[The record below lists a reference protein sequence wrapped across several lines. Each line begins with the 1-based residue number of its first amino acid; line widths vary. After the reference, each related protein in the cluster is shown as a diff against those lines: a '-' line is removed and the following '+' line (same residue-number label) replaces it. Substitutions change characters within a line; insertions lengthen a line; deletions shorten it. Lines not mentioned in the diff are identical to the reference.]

1 MESNKPV
8 IGIGACLVGHKVR
21 YNGEAKRKN
30 QHLRSLGEHAEFR
43 SFCPEMAIG
52 MGVPREPVRLVGD
65 LESERLTDSATQRE
79 DYSAPM
85 KAYAR
90 DVLDRNPDMA
100 GYVLVK
106 GSPSCGFERVK
117 RYNEKGNVILND
129 AVGLFASELAKLD
142 PLLPLE
148 EDGRLNDA
156 SLRENF
162 VSRVFVYRDWKQL
175 SAEPMSYSR
184 LTDFWARHKY
194 LLMSRNVN
202 ACKAIGRIL
211 ANSGSGSVS
220 TEDVASQFIT
230 LLMEGL
236 RCVATRKTHTN
247 VLQHIR
253 GYLKR
258 DLGHEDRQEMDNLI
272 TQYSSGQVPLVV
284 PVTLLKH
291 HFKHHSSGYIEKQ
304 AYMQP
309 YPEQLSLRNHI

>member
-1 MESNKPV
+1 MDTQKPAV
-8 IGIGACLVGHKVR
+8 GIGACLAGHQVR
-21 YNGEAKRKN
+21 YNGGAKRKN
-30 QHLRSLGEHAEFR
+30 RHLESLGKHVEFR

-52 MGVPREPVRLVGD
+52 MGVPREPVRLVGELD
-65 LESERLTDSATQRE
+65 SVRLTDSATQCE

-85 KAYAR
+85 QAYAR

-106 GSPSCGFERVK
+106 GSPSCGFDRVK
-117 RYNEKGNVILND
+117 RYNEKGNVVLND
-129 AVGLFASELAKLD
+129 AVGLYAAAMAKLD

-162 VSRVFVYRDWKQL
+162 VSRVYVYHDWKQFC
-175 SAEPMSYSR
+175 AEPLTYRGM
-184 LTDFWARHKY
+184 TDFWARHKY
-194 LLMSRNVN
+194 LLMSRDVA
-202 ACKAIGRIL
+202 ACKAIGRLL
-211 ANSGSGSVS
+211 ANTGSSS
-220 TEDVASQFIT
+220 AEEVASQFIT

-236 RCVATRKTHTN
+236 RRVATRKTHTN

-258 DLGHEDRQEMDNLI
+258 DLGREDRLEMDSLI
-272 TQYSSGQVPLVV
+272 AQYSSGQVPLVV
-284 PVTLLKH
+284 PITLLKH
-291 HFKHHSSGYIEKQ
+291 HFKHHSSDYIKRQ